1 MIYDLKKRAEEE
13 LVNNLG
19 HFWLKLIDNENGGF
33 YGEVTYDLKANKK
46 SEKVEFKHLEYC
58 GSSQRLIVQQKMKN
72 IKKLPLMLMNF

>member
-46 SEKVEFKHLEYC
+46 SCLLAAVHFWC
-58 GSSQRLIVQQKMKN
+58 AQRDLNPRHTV
-72 IKKLPLMLMNF
+72 